1 MTELGLFDRDR
12 IRALLGDVAGE
23 LAGTS
28 SRHTIVIVGG
38 SLLAWH
44 GLREATADVDTVQP
58 ITGELRNAV
67 ALVAARN
74 HLAVGWLN
82 DHAAAWAPAT
92 FNVDACDV
100 LIDGPH
106 LLVLGMPLRGVFLM
120 KLSRALPADLDD
132 MRAMWPHV
140 AEEFTSAADV
150 VAAFEEAFPLEP
162 ADEYLAGFVVAELAK
177 GGFKLPPT

>member
-1 MTELGLFDRDR
+1 
-12 IRALLGDVAGE
+12 
-23 LAGTS
+23 
-28 SRHTIVIVGG
+28 
-38 SLLAWH
+38 
-44 GLREATADVDTVQP
+44 
-58 ITGELRNAV
+58 
-67 ALVAARN
+67 
-74 HLAVGWLN
+74 
-82 DHAAAWAPAT
+82 
-92 FNVDACDV
+92 
-100 LIDGPH
+100 
-106 LLVLGMPLRGVFLM
+106 M